1 MNRAGRILLIFGV
14 LISIVSGVAVLFV
27 LSLSQP
33 QPAEVP
39 TTKVVIAFQNISS
52 RTEITP
58 DQVGVADW
66 PRALPTPTGGFPDSQ
81 SVIGKV
87 ATAPISPGQPIT
99 DKVLIDKNDAKETH
113 SNAALIIEK
122 GSVATALPVTIKSN
136 VAETIQAGD
145 RVDVLAT
152 FKSPSSSTASAVATQ
167 RLLADVLVLQV
178 GPWPSANAKSQSS
191 GGTAVL
197 TLQLKEQDAAVL
209 VYAEEFATEVTLVLR
224 SAGDHDLPNL
234 EPVTFDYINQRF
246 GYKLPK

>member
-14 LISIVSGVAVLFV
+14 LLSIVSGLTVLVV

-39 TTKVVIAFQNISS
+39 TTKVVVAFQNISS
-52 RTEITP
+52 RSEISP

-66 PRALPTPTGGFPDSQ
+66 PRALPTPTGGFPDSS

-87 ATAPISPGQPIT
+87 ATAPIPPGQPIT
-99 DKVLIDKNDAKETH
+99 DKLLIDKGDAKETH

-122 GSVATALPVTIKSN
+122 GSVAAAMPVTIKSS
-136 VAETIQAGD
+136 VAEAIQAGD

-152 FKSPSSSTASAVATQ
+152 FRSPNNGSGVATQ
-167 RLLADVLVLQV
+167 RLLADILVLQV
-178 GPWPSANAKSQSS
+178 GPWPSANAKQQSTT
-191 GGTAVL
+191 GTSVL
-197 TLQLKEQDAAVL
+197 TLQVKEQDAAVL
-209 VYAEEFATEVTLVLR
+209 LYAEEFATEVSLVLR
-224 SAGDHDLPNL
+224 SAGDHDLPTL

-246 GYKLPK
+246 GFKLPR